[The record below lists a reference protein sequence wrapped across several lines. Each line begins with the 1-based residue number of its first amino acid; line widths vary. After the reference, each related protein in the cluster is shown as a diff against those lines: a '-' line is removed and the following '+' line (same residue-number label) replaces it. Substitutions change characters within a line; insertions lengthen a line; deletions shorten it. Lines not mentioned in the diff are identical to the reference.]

1 MKPDISAAAALI
13 KGARRVLLATHL
25 QPDGDAIGSVLAL
38 GSLLKQLG
46 KETVIL
52 CQDPVP
58 ENLHFL
64 PGWEQVAS
72 VTEFASIQEHPFD
85 LSISVDASD
94 YARLGDCGPLFLAS
108 PLTLKIDHHAT
119 NGAFAQESYVD
130 EDVAASGVL
139 IYRFFEALGVAITR
153 DVAIYLYTALST
165 DTGNFSF
172 GKMTEELFAQMAVLM
187 KADLPIAAAARQLHL
202 VKQPAYIRLLTRALD
217 SLVYLAGGRLTRTLL
232 RGSDFSNLDANME
245 HAEGIV
251 NFGLNIQGVKATFL
265 ATETPE
271 GVKFSLRSLPPY
283 DVSLAAAHF
292 GGGGHV
298 LAAGC
303 TIEKPFDEAVALMS
317 AYLEGM
323 FT

>member
-1 MKPDISAAAALI
+1 MKPDISAAAAII

-38 GSLLKQLG
+38 DSLLRQLG
-46 KETVIL
+46 KETVIV

-58 ENLHFL
+58 ESLCFL
-64 PGWEQVAS
+64 PGWDR
-72 VTEFASIQEHPFD
+72 VTSAAKFASMKHGAFD

-94 YARLGDCGPLFLAS
+94 FARLGDCGSSFLSS
-108 PLTLKIDHHAT
+108 PQSLKIDHHAT
-119 NGAFAQESYVD
+119 NGVFAQVSYVD
-130 EDVAASGVL
+130 EEVAATGVL
-139 IYRFFEALGVAITR
+139 VYRLFEAFGATVTQ

-172 GKMTEELFAQMAVLM
+172 GKMTEELFSQMAALM

-217 SLVYLAGGRLTRTLL
+217 SLAYLSGGKLTRILL
-232 RGSDFSNLDANME
+232 RDSDFSDLDANME
-245 HAEGIV
+245 QAEGIV
-251 NFGLNIQGVKATFL
+251 NFGLNIRGVKATFL
-265 ATETPE
+265 ATETSE

-283 DVSLAAAHF
+283 DVSRAATHF

-303 TIEKPFDEAVALMS
+303 TISKPFDEAVAMMS

-323 FT
+323 IT